1 MPAIPKSLSE
11 QERACQVAEV
21 EWKAAQATAK
31 ELKGVFD
38 TAVATLR
45 KMIVEESDPGIFRGV
60 EGDAE

>member
-1 MPAIPKSLSE
+1 MPVIPQSLSE

-31 ELKGVFD
+31 ELKQVFD

-45 KMIVEESDPGIFRGV
+45 KMIVEESDPGIFRG
-60 EGDAE
+60 AEQGE

>member
-1 MPAIPKSLSE
+1 MQKIPQSLSE

-31 ELKGVFD
+31 EKKQTFD
-38 TAVATLR
+38 SCVDTLR

-60 EGDAE
+60 EAE